1 MHLNMYNSIA
11 IVLGFS
17 FVVVFLDE
25 YIVKP
30 WRHRKWERKAA
41 SGDKDAERLLNMA
54 RSAKVSDE

>member
-1 MHLNMYNSIA
+1 MTLGLWNSVA

-17 FVVVFLDE
+17 FLVVFLDE

-30 WRHRKWERKAA
+30 WRHKKWERKAA
-41 SGDKDAERLLNMA
+41 SGDKEAERLLKMA

>member
-1 MHLNMYNSIA
+1 MTLGMWNSIA

-17 FVVVFLDE
+17 FFVVFLDE

-41 SGDKDAERLLNMA
+41 SGDQEAAELLRMA
-54 RSAKVSDE
+54 RSAKVDDE

>member
-1 MHLNMYNSIA
+1 MHLGMWNSIA

-41 SGDKDAERLLNMA
+41 SGDKEAERLLTMA